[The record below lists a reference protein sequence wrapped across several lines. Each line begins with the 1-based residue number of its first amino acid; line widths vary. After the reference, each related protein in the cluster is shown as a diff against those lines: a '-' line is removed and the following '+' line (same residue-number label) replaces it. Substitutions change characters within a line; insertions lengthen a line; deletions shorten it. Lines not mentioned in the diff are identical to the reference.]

1 MRRSKPPKPSSS
13 ELAAVLG
20 DRNRFH
26 RIDAFDAYSR
36 YQPDL
41 ADLPTLR
48 RALRDPEF
56 AVANWA
62 AVSIGKLGTQAVEAV
77 EDLVAAATAPWEN
90 GCPQRFC
97 ESISALVRVAPH
109 DPRLV
114 SIIRPGLQ
122 CSNYGIFK
130 AAVIAL
136 ATIGTPEALDTIR
149 WIDSHWGTARK
160 DRQIDEFV
168 QKIIDQSS
176 GSPGA
181 GQEEPA
187 FVEHRGA
194 LFRRHRSGG
203 YRTSV
208 YCPSCRGPMTSLQG
222 TVPYQ
227 CRKCEVRL
235 NFSAGDLQVVITELP

>member
-1 MRRSKPPKPSSS
+1 MRRPKPPKPSSS
-13 ELAAVLG
+13 EIAAVLG

-26 RIDAFDAYSR
+26 RIEAFDAYSR
-36 YQPDL
+36 YKPDI

-48 RALRDPEF
+48 QALRDPEF

-77 EDLVAAATAPWEN
+77 DDLVAAATAPWEN

-97 ESISALVRVAPH
+97 EAISALVRVAPH

-114 SIIRPGLQ
+114 GIIQPVLQ

-130 AAVIAL
+130 DAVIAL

-149 WIDSHWGTARK
+149 WIDLYWGTARK
-160 DRQIDEFV
+160 DRLTDEFV
-168 QKIIDQSS
+168 QRTLDQSN
-176 GSPGA
+176 GSPRS
-181 GQEEPA
+181 GQEQSA
-187 FVEHRGA
+187 FVEHQGA
-194 LFRRHRSGG
+194 LFQRRGSAG

-208 YCPSCRGPMTSLQG
+208 YCPRCRGPMTSLKG
-222 TVPYQ
+222 TAPYQ

-235 NFSAGDLQVVITELP
+235 DFSARHLQAVITELP